1 MPPKAKVPVVE
12 AEPTPE
18 NMEGQPETPKT
29 GFGKFEYVNQTLYIG
44 EWCLNESGQKVKNG
58 NGKII
63 FPGTTNSHDNQV
75 GGEEYDGQWEND
87 QMNG

>member
-1 MPPKAKVPVVE
+1 MPPKAKAPVVE

-44 EWCLNESGQKVKNG
+44 EWCLNESG
-58 NGKII
+58 
-63 FPGTTNSHDNQV
+63 
-75 GGEEYDGQWEND
+75 
-87 QMNG
+87 